1 MNYKKF
7 DFSGVGVSNGNFLGF
22 PYSTSDAQIIIQPVA
37 WDVTTSYGGGTANGP
52 NAIIDASVQLD
63 VVDLDVPG
71 AHKFGLALAV
81 DINGIHHL
89 NQKFRPIA
97 KAIIDQLEAGQPAD
111 KTMLDQV
118 NQASSDLNKAVY
130 KTCTKWLDNNKLL
143 LLLGGD
149 HSTPLGYI
157 HALSKQHKQFGI
169 LQIDAHADLRNAY
182 EGFEY
187 SHASIMHN
195 ALKFKEIKSLVQVG
209 IRDLSE
215 KELERT
221 ESDKRIHC
229 FFDQRLQEK
238 VLNGKSWQ
246 KICERIVSKLP
257 QKVYISFDIDG
268 LSPSL
273 CPNTGTPVV
282 GGLSYY
288 QAVMLLNAV
297 VDSGRKIIGADLVEV
312 SPETD
317 GEWNANVGAR
327 ISYKLANLMGKS
339 NGLKPLF

>member
-7 DFSGVGVSNGNFLGF
+7 DFSGVGVKNGNFLGF

-37 WDVTTSYGGGTANGP
+37 WDVTTSYGGGTAKGP
-52 NAIIDASVQLD
+52 EAIIDASVQLD
-63 VVDLDVPG
+63 VIDLDVPS
-71 AHKFGLALAV
+71 AHKFGLAVAEDLPR
-81 DINGIHHL
+81 IQL
-89 NQKFRPIA
+89 QNQKLRPIA
-97 KAIIDQLEAGQPAD
+97 KAIIDCLEAGQEAD
-111 KTMLDQV
+111 KKLLHQV
-118 NQASSDLNKAVY
+118 NEASFEVNKSVY
-130 KTCTKWLDNNKLL
+130 KQCTTWLDDNKLV

-149 HSTPLGYI
+149 HSTPLGYL
-157 HALSKQHKQFGI
+157 HALSRHHKQFGI
-169 LQIDAHADLRNAY
+169 LQIDAHADLRDAY

-195 ALKFKEIKSLVQVG
+195 ALKFKEVKSLVQVG

-215 KELERT
+215 SEFERIN
-221 ESDKRIHC
+221 SDKRIHC
-229 FFDQRLQEK
+229 YFDQRIQEK

-246 KICERIVSKLP
+246 SICDKIVAKLP

-268 LSPSL
+268 LKPEL

-288 QAVMLLNAV
+288 QAIVLLNTV

-312 SPETD
+312 SPEED

-327 ISYKLANLMGKS
+327 LTYKLANLMAKS
-339 NGLKPLF
+339 QELKPLF

>member
-22 PYSTSDAQIIIQPVA
+22 PYSTSDAQIILQPVA

-52 NAIIDASVQLD
+52 SAIIDASVQLD
-63 VVDLDVPG
+63 VTDLDVPS
-71 AHKFGLALAV
+71 AHKLGLAVAPDL
-81 DINGIHHL
+81 NGIHQL
-89 NQKFRPIA
+89 NQKFRPLA
-97 KAIIDQLEAGQPAD
+97 KANIDLLEAGQKPD
-111 KTMLDQV
+111 TKMLEQV
-118 NQASSDLNKAVY
+118 NAASHELNQSVY
-130 KTCTKWLDNNKLL
+130 KACSKWLDAKKLV

-149 HSTPLGYI
+149 HSTPLGFI

-169 LQIDAHADLRNAY
+169 LQIDAHADLRKAY

-195 ALKFKEIKSLVQVG
+195 VLKFNEVKTLVQVG

-215 KELERT
+215 KEFERT
-221 ESDKRIHC
+221 KTDKRIHTY
-229 FFDQRLQEK
+229 FDQRLQERL
-238 VLNGKSWQ
+238 LNGKSWQ
-246 KICERIVSKLP
+246 KICEKMVAKLP
-257 QKVYISFDIDG
+257 QKVYVSFDIDG
-268 LSPSL
+268 LNPSL

-288 QAVMLLNAV
+288 QVVMLLNEV
-297 VDSGRKIIGADLVEV
+297 VNTGRKIIGADLVEV
-312 SPETD
+312 SPENE

-327 ISYKLANLMGKS
+327 LAYKLANLMGKS
-339 NGLKPLF
+339 NGIKPLF